1 MNGVDILLIV
11 FSTLLFI
18 VLTTPGVV
26 SRLPISGKPLMDAIV
41 RGTIFAV
48 VSYFTK
54 TIILNTYYGEG
65 FADAAK
71 PAKKM

>member
-1 MNGVDILLIV
+1 MNDALLIAY
-11 FSTLLFI
+11 STLLFI

-26 SRLPISGKPLMDAIV
+26 SRLPMSGKPLMAAVI

-48 VSYFTK
+48 TFYFTK
-54 TIILNTYYGEG
+54 KILSNTYYGEG